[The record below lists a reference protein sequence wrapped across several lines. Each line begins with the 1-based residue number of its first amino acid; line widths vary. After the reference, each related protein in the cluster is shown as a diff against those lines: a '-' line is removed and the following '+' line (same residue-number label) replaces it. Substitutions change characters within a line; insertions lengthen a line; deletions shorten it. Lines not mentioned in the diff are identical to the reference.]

1 MTLHFILHFAGLHIG
16 SSVRYKNTLVGNY
29 FLKCNKI
36 ETTLISFSSFSEY
49 LPTNVTSILSLEIT
63 PGKFCKQP
71 SVSLVLLLCV
81 LCMAGVEYQT
91 DYLIDWFRTSGAG
104 CSK

>member
-1 MTLHFILHFAGLHIG
+1 MTLHFILHFTGLHIG

-36 ETTLISFSSFSEY
+36 DIILIPFSCFSEY
-49 LPTNVTSILSLEIT
+49 TSNVTSILSLENT

-71 SVSLVLLLCV
+71 SVSLKLLLCV
-81 LCMAGVEYQT
+81 LCMAGVEYQA
-91 DYLIDWFRTSGAG
+91 DYLIDWFHTSGRG